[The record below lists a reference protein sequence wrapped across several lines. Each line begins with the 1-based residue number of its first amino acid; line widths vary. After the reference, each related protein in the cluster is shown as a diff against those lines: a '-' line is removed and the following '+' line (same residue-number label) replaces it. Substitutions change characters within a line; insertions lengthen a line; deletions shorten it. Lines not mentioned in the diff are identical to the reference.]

1 MDAIVSHGEEML
13 VQVQKDLKVA
23 RTAAAKA
30 DENENEIEEIRL
42 RKLIKKLKIEK
53 KKITND
59 IHVAKKKKRDT
70 KKR

>member
-30 DENENEIEEIRL
+30 DENENEIEEK
-42 RKLIKKLKIEK
+42 RKML
-53 KKITND
+53 
-59 IHVAKKKKRDT
+59 HV
-70 KKR
+70 